1 MPYIVTSATTKPTR
15 TFSVEDKSFSYQSI
29 KLEAFTGYTLIKEE
43 NSYFL
48 MAEPEKALVDYL
60 YFVALGKKEF
70 NERFHMKS
78 LNMTKVKQ
86 YAKLYKR
93 KKLNAI
99 IKNLYAKYRVNSKV
113 FIMSLDKADET
124 SHH

>member
-29 KLEAFTGYTLIKEE
+29 KLEAFTGYTLIKKE

-60 YFVALGKKEF
+60 YFVVLGKKEY
-70 NERFHMKS
+70 NERFYIKS
-78 LNMTKVKQ
+78 LKLTKLKR
-86 YAKLYKR
+86 YASLFKR
-93 KKLNAI
+93 KKLTNYI
-99 IKNLYAKYRVNSKV
+99 NNLK
-113 FIMSLDKADET
+113 I
-124 SHH
+124 